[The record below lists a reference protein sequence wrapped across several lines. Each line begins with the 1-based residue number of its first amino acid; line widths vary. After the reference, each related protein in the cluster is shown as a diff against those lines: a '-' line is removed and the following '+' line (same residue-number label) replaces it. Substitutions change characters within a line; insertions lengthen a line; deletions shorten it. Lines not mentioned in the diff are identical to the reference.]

1 MGNFVAKNKDFL
13 KTLDPTGKLY
23 DLVGSI
29 EQEINAQKS
38 QTGAAGVLQ
47 TGQPAPTPPPP
58 AKLSVAAAGGIFQV
72 NITDQTPGV
81 NYVLEYSTTPNFTAA
96 PKQIPLALGATQYRG
111 SLGNQT
117 LFWRV
122 RSGYP
127 TAPHSAPLSPPT
139 YFGTAAAPTPVTGGG
154 AVIGPPA

>member
-1 MGNFVAKNKDFL
+1 MGNFAAKNKDWL

-23 DLVGSI
+23 DMVGSI

-38 QTGAAGVLQ
+38 QTGAAGILQ
-47 TGQPAPTPPPP
+47 TGQAPPTPPSP

-72 NITDQTPGV
+72 NVTDQTPGV
-81 NYVLEYSTTPNFTAA
+81 NYVLEYSPTANFATPR
-96 PKQIPLALGATQYRG
+96 QVPLALGVNQYRAN
-111 SLGNQT
+111 LGNQT
-117 LFWRV
+117 LHWRV

-139 YFGTAAAPTPVTGGG
+139 YFGSAAQPTPVVGGG
-154 AVIGPPA
+154 STIGPPA

>member
-1 MGNFVAKNKDFL
+1 MGNFQAKNKDFL
-13 KTLDPTGKLY
+13 KTLDPSGKLF
-23 DLVGSI
+23 DLVSSI

-38 QTGAAGVLQ
+38 QTGAAGILQ
-47 TGQPAPTPPPP
+47 TGQQPATPPAP

-81 NYVLEYSTTPNFTAA
+81 NYVLEYSPTSNFAS
-96 PKQIPLALGATQYRG
+96 PRQVPLALGVTQYRAA
-111 SLGNQT
+111 LGNQQ

-139 YFGTAAAPTPVTGGG
+139 YFGSAATPTPVVGGG
-154 AVIGPPA
+154 STIGPPA